1 MGDAAYWD
9 NWADAIGPE
18 RLFAVGDD
26 GERRLAQAS
35 QLA

>member
-1 MGDAAYWD
+1 MGDAAYVD

-18 RLFAVGDD
+18 RSFAVGDD
-26 GERRLAQAS
+26 GEQCPAHAS